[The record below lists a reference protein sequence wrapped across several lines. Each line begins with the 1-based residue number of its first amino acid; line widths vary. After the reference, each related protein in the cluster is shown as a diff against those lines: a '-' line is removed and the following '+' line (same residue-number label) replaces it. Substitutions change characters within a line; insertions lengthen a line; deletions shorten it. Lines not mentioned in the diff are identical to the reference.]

1 MKNSDNV
8 NGSLITQLT
17 DQKQLGWKAST
28 VFRETQLSLESGS
41 SDLRTQKENK
51 TPFRSAFAGLTI
63 SQILR
68 RTGMLSSHVLA
79 L

>member
-8 NGSLITQLT
+8 HDSLIIQLT

-28 VFRETQLSLESGS
+28 FCQETQLSLESGS
-41 SDLRTQKENK
+41 SDLRIQKDNK

-63 SQILR
+63 SQTLP
-68 RTGMLSSHVLA
+68 RTGMLLSHVLA